1 MLPSSTS
8 LIFFLRSPRKC
19 LKASLA
25 FYRARKRERSA
36 INSAQS
42 PDSLP
47 WSISIA
53 PQRISLKKRY
63 ICWAN
68 LKSAHFTY
76 YKKKDD
82 LKQNGN
88 KCFMFDDFEI
98 IAPSQA
104 AWMQLEKNI
113 WDKKVCHGDKIQC
126 RRKTRAQM
134 IHCWILSQLRQI
146 HLSSSFFVDGWR
158 ITNVLTSKQNLV
170 RW

>member
-25 FYRARKRERSA
+25 FYRAWKRERSA

-42 PDSLP
+42 PDSSS

-76 YKKKDD
+76 YKKKMIWNKMEINVSCLMT
-82 LKQNGN
+82 LKSLHHHKPPECSWKKISETKKFAMATKFSVGG
-88 KCFMFDDFEI
+88 KEEHKWF
-98 IAPSQA
+98 IAEYCPNCDKYIYPQA
-104 AWMQLEKNI
+104 F
-113 WDKKVCHGDKIQC
+113 
-126 RRKTRAQM
+126 
-134 IHCWILSQLRQI
+134 S
-146 HLSSSFFVDGWR
+146 
-158 ITNVLTSKQNLV
+158 LTAEE
-170 RW
+170 